1 MTMGRL
7 INSNSDSRDRRNPEG
22 ASFESGTTWKDAFGN
37 FYPLKWFLMSLIG
50 IITYPVL
57 VILNKV
63 RIKGMHHLYDLP
75 KENVLFVSNHETY
88 FADVIGLYHC
98 FSAAKWKLRQL
109 YFPFYLLNTRAKSY
123 YIAAEETM
131 MDGGII
137 PRIFAYTGAITI
149 KRSWRKS
156 GQDIT
161 RGADFKA
168 PAKVKRGLVSG
179 WVINFPQGT
188 TSPNAPVRKGAASII
203 RAYNPIVVPVHI
215 SGFRKAFGKKGLSIS
230 KIGVEI
236 NIHFAEPIQFG
247 EDADV
252 ATIQSYLVSHIMDK
266 NSDKS

>member
-1 MTMGRL
+1 MSRL
-7 INSNSDSRDRRNPEG
+7 INTNSVAKNQRILPNVSSDT
-22 ASFESGTTWKDAFGN
+22 GTKWNDAFGN
-37 FYPLKWFLMSLIG
+37 FYPLKWFLMGFIG
-50 IITYPVL
+50 LITYPFL
-57 VILNKV
+57 VMLNKV
-63 RIKGMHHLYDLP
+63 RIKGIHHLYDLP

-88 FADVIGLYHC
+88 FADVIGLYHA
-98 FSAAKWKLRQL
+98 FAAAKWKLKQL
-109 YFPFYLLNTRAKSY
+109 YIPFYLLNTRAKSY

-156 GQDIT
+156 GKDIT

-168 PAKVKRGLVSG
+168 PAKVKRGLNSG

-203 RAYNPIVVPVHI
+203 RAYNPIVVPVQV

-230 KIGVEI
+230 KIGVDI

-252 ATIQSYLVSHIMDK
+252 ATIQAYLVSHIMDK
-266 NSDKS
+266 SSEK